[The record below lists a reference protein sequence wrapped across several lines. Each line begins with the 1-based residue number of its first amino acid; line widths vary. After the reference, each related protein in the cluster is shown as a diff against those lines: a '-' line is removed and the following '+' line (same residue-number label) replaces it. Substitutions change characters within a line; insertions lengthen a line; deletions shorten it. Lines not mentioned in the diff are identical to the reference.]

1 MIHILYIYMLYRCT
15 NVCVYIY
22 ICIYIHMN
30 QLPGRGGHLLEES
43 SRLVIDT
50 VTLLEKSSVPTGRC
64 IGRG

>member
-1 MIHILYIYMLYRCT
+1 MIHILYICYIDVLMY
-15 NVCVYIY
+15 VYIY

-50 VTLLEKSSVPTGRC
+50 ATLLEKSSVPTGRC

>member
-1 MIHILYIYMLYRCT
+1 MIHIYYIYICYIDVLMY
-15 NVCVYIY
+15 VYIY

-50 VTLLEKSSVPTGRC
+50 ITLLEKSSVPTGRC